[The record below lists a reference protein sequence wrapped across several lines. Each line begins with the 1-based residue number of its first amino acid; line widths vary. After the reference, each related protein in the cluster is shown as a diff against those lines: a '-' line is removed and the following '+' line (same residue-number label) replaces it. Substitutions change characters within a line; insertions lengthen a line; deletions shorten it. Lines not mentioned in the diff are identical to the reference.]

1 MSDLPEL
8 QRADADRPPTKKL
21 ASILDDALLVVGAVV
36 VALVVLKTLSI
47 IAGTIFFMIKV
58 AAVAG
63 LIYVVLR
70 VLRSR
75 SR

>member
-1 MSDLPEL
+1 MSNLPEKK
-8 QRADADRPPTKKL
+8 RASAV
-21 ASILDDALLVVGAVV
+21 SILDDGLLVVGAVV
-36 VALVVLKTLSI
+36 GALLVLKALSI
-47 IAGTIFFMIKV
+47 VAGTIFFMLKV

-75 SR
+75 AR